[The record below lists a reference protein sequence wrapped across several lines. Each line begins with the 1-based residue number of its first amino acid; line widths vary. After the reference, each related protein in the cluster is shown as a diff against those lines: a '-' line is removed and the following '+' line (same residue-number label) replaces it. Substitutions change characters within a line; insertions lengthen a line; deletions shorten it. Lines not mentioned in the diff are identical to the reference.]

1 MTFQS
6 DVEISEWRDT
16 SGRSSVPLTPRAV
29 IGHALSKSGRQVP
42 VASVIAFVLI
52 GICLLFAWQRFV
64 MFGHPESISGRA
76 YNDLNVFVLVGR
88 LALAGHLQDAY
99 SSSALHLAQV
109 ADGSMGNFMPWG
121 YPPLFDLVVT
131 GLAMMSL
138 TAAFVALILV
148 PFLATLWLIRRL
160 AGPQFSYVVICV
172 FPGFMDTLLCC
183 QNGFLTATLF
193 GCFALAS
200 LAGRAVAGVPLGL
213 MIIKPHLGVLIAVQ
227 TLVTGRGRALAV
239 ATGVV
244 VATSALA
251 TLAFGPQVWGWFLHA
266 AHEVSGAL
274 ADARFTLFF
283 MISPYSTVR
292 AMGLS
297 APAAFAIQT
306 VLAVG
311 CVAATVMMARRRIDP
326 RILQGMVILMSLA
339 VSPYAFEY
347 DTPILGI
354 AAALL
359 AGPVMERAQKWQL
372 AAILA
377 LFWVV
382 SGSEIFGWI
391 YVPANAGSLATGWR
405 HQPISFAGPAY
416 VAIIALVMWVLRG
429 HFVKADARGVA
440 QTAQA

>member
-1 MTFQS
+1 
-6 DVEISEWRDT
+6 
-16 SGRSSVPLTPRAV
+16 
-29 IGHALSKSGRQVP
+29 
-42 VASVIAFVLI
+42 
-52 GICLLFAWQRFV
+52 
-64 MFGHPESISGRA
+64 
-76 YNDLNVFVLVGR
+76 
-88 LALAGHLQDAY
+88 
-99 SSSALHLAQV
+99 
-109 ADGSMGNFMPWG
+109 
-121 YPPLFDLVVT
+121 
-131 GLAMMSL
+131 MMSL

-172 FPGFMDTLLCC
+172 FPGFMVTLLCC

-347 DTPILGI
+347 DPVLGRLGI
-354 AAALL
+354 RDFWLDL
-359 AGPVMERAQKWQL
+359 RPRQRWQL
-372 AAILA
+372 GDRLAAPTDFLRRPGLCRNHCTGHVGA
-377 LFWVV
+377 ARPFCQ
-382 SGSEIFGWI
+382 SG
-391 YVPANAGSLATGWR
+391 R
-405 HQPISFAGPAY
+405 
-416 VAIIALVMWVLRG
+416 
-429 HFVKADARGVA
+429 ARGRTNRPSLGHA
-440 QTAQA
+440 T